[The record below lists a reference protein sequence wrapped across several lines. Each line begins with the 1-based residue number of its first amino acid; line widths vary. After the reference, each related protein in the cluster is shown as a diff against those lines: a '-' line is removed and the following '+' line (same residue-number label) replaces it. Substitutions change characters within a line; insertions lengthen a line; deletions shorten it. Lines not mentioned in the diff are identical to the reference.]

1 MKGLLKMCSGNRLTH
16 SPRERKNWQN
26 DHSNKSNSQ
35 KGSEV
40 FLLVDRNQLKKKK
53 CILKGFKLSRLS
65 MKIAG
70 NTAQCYEKK
79 RILWTV
85 GIVGSGNAEC
95 YVIYIFAEVGSQ
107 ENHLSDSWNFP
118 MHSCPCQLNNILE
131 DTNHTLNSAA
141 PLSSTSVF
149 FE

>member
-16 SPRERKNWQN
+16 SPRERKNRQN

-79 RILWTV
+79 RIL
-85 GIVGSGNAEC
+85 
-95 YVIYIFAEVGSQ
+95 
-107 ENHLSDSWNFP
+107 
-118 MHSCPCQLNNILE
+118 
-131 DTNHTLNSAA
+131 
-141 PLSSTSVF
+141 
-149 FE
+149 

>member
-26 DHSNKSNSQ
+26 DNSNKSNSQ

-40 FLLVDRNQLKKKK
+40 FSLVDRNQLKKKK
-53 CILKGFKLSRLS
+53 KKTRILKGFKLSRLS

-79 RILWTV
+79 RIL
-85 GIVGSGNAEC
+85 
-95 YVIYIFAEVGSQ
+95 
-107 ENHLSDSWNFP
+107 
-118 MHSCPCQLNNILE
+118 
-131 DTNHTLNSAA
+131 
-141 PLSSTSVF
+141 
-149 FE
+149 